1 MSKVYSSDIGLQQK
15 ILDGVNK
22 LADNVAVTLG
32 PKGRNVILSK
42 KGANPIITKD
52 GVTVANF
59 IEFDDVFENAAAN
72 ILKQVASETNTS
84 AGDGT
89 TTSTVLARDIIRN
102 SQKYLIAGSSPVE
115 LKRGMDKAKEEI
127 IAKIKELSRPVDSI
141 DDIENIAII
150 SSNNDRKIGKLI
162 ASAVD
167 KVGHEG
173 SILIEEGR
181 SLETSLDLVEGFRL
195 SSGYFSQS
203 FVTNERKNSIEHE
216 DALILVTDYKLD
228 SVKKILPALELAAR
242 ESKPL
247 IIVAE
252 QVEGQA
258 LAALIMNSV
267 RGSMKVVAVKGP
279 EYGIERTKI
288 MEDLSIATGATFF
301 TRSSGKSLDTIVLS
315 DFGLCSRIEVLKNS
329 TTIMGG
335 TGDHEQIEQRIDALK
350 SEIKQTEDFSECEKI
365 QRRITRLASGVAV
378 IRVGGATE
386 VEMIEKKHRI
396 EDALE
401 AVRSAQ
407 EEGIVPGGGT
417 TLLRCRE
424 FVIESDNEDQEFGA
438 NIVRKSL
445 EAPIRQ
451 MASNCGES
459 QDLIVA
465 AIESEKNN
473 FGYDFKLGKIVDM
486 LKNGIID
493 PTKVTRT
500 ALENS
505 VSAASTL
512 ITTSNAIVEE

>member
-1 MSKVYSSDIGLQQK
+1 MSKVYSNDIDLQQK
-15 ILDGVNK
+15 ILSGVNK

-42 KGANPIITKD
+42 KGSNPIITKD
-52 GVTVANF
+52 GVTVAKF
-59 IEFDDVFENAAAN
+59 VELDDVFENTAAN
-72 ILKQVASETNTS
+72 ILKQVASQTNSS

-102 SQKYLIAGSSPVE
+102 TQKYLIAGSSPVE
-115 LKRGMDKAKEEI
+115 LKRGMEKAREEI
-127 IAKIKELSRPVDSI
+127 ILKIKDMARPVDSI
-141 DDIENIAII
+141 EDIENIATI
-150 SSNNDRKIGKLI
+150 SSNNDTKIGKLI

-173 SILIEEGR
+173 SILIEEAR

-203 FVTNERKNSIEHE
+203 FVTNERKNSIEYE
-216 DALILVTDYKLD
+216 DALIFVTDHKID
-228 SVKKILPALELAAR
+228 SVKKILPVLELAAR

-258 LAALIMNSV
+258 LAALIMNTV
-267 RGSMKVVAVKGP
+267 RGSMKVAAVKAP
-279 EYGIERTKI
+279 EYGLERTKI
-288 MEDLSIATGATFF
+288 MEDLSIATGAFF
-301 TRSSGKSLDTIVLS
+301 FSRSSGKSLSEVVLS
-315 DFGLCSRIEVLKNS
+315 DFGLCKRVEVLKNH

-335 TGDHEQIEQRIDALK
+335 LGDHEKIEERIQSLK
-350 SEIKQTEDFSECEKI
+350 SEVKQTEDLSECQKI

-378 IRVGGATE
+378 IKVGGATE

-396 EDALE
+396 EDALA
-401 AVRSAQ
+401 AVKSAQ
-407 EEGIVPGGGT
+407 QEGIVPGGGA
-417 TLLRCRE
+417 TLLRCAD
-424 FVIESDNEDQEFGA
+424 FTIESENEDQLFGA
-438 NIVRKSL
+438 NVIRKSL

-451 MASNCGES
+451 MSINCGES
-459 QDLIVA
+459 ADLI
-465 AIESEKNN
+465 IHQISNCDTSC
-473 FGYDFKLGKIVDM
+473 GYDFKSGQLVNMLESGIVD
-486 LKNGIID
+486 
-493 PTKVTRT
+493 PAKVTRI